1 MIDMIQGGTKHHLK
15 YMKERI
21 KNWWKK
27 LFSTEQIVEETLNE
41 EFGESI
47 DLIPAPAT
55 PDIEILP
62 EENYEQVD
70 IPNDEGLVTLDKV
83 PPELVIF
90 YRLNLHELSKSLTF
104 SELAND
110 YIMDYIHNAG
120 YETKYLE
127 CVRIKGVSYVI
138 AATKQPQNVKV
149 MLLLYSLYS
158 FIKGG
163 SDEILQYLIHTEM
176 VDKQKIFIFRD

>member
-1 MIDMIQGGTKHHLK
+1 
-15 YMKERI
+15 MKERI

-27 LFSTEQIVEETLNE
+27 LFSTEQIVEDTLKE
-41 EFGESI
+41 EFKKSLELNLGVITTNKI
-47 DLIPAPAT
+47 D
-55 PDIEILP
+55 ILP
-62 EENYEQVD
+62 EENYEQVEVT
-70 IPNDEGLVTLDKV
+70 NSEGLVTLDKV

-110 YIMDYIHNAG
+110 FIMDYIHNAG

-138 AATKQPQNVKV
+138 AATKQPQNIKV

>member
-55 PDIEILP
+55 PDP
-62 EENYEQVD
+62 YH
-70 IPNDEGLVTLDKV
+70 
-83 PPELVIF
+83 
-90 YRLNLHELSKSLTF
+90 HELRTV
-104 SELAND
+104 
-110 YIMDYIHNAG
+110 G
-120 YETKYLE
+120 T
-127 CVRIKGVSYVI
+127 
-138 AATKQPQNVKV
+138 AA
-149 MLLLYSLYS
+149 
-158 FIKGG
+158 
-163 SDEILQYLIHTEM
+163 
-176 VDKQKIFIFRD
+176 